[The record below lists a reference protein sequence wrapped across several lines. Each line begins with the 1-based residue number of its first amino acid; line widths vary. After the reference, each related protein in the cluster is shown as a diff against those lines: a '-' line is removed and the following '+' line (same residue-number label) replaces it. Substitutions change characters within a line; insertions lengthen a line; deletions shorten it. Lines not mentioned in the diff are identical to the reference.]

1 MALLFFLIAPA
12 AFLTPLQTTRTYGP
26 EVWRLT
32 ALEIAFSAGMTVGGA
47 VLAGI
52 SGFRNRMST
61 VVASTLVMAVCTAA
75 LGLAPPFW
83 AYLAFMVLF
92 GLAIP
97 YFNTPLTTLLQEH
110 VEGDYLG
117 RVYSINSMISSS
129 MMPVGMLA
137 FGPLGDLVRIEILL
151 IATGAAI
158 AALGIG
164 VRMSRTLM
172 EMGEPAPAPKAP
184 TQAAAETASDPA
196 GA

>member
-1 MALLFFLIAPA
+1 
-12 AFLTPLQTTRTYGP
+12 
-26 EVWRLT
+26 
-32 ALEIAFSAGMTVGGA
+32 
-47 VLAGI
+47 
-52 SGFRNRMST
+52 
-61 VVASTLVMAVCTAA
+61 
-75 LGLAPPFW
+75 
-83 AYLAFMVLF
+83 
-92 GLAIP
+92 
-97 YFNTPLTTLLQEH
+97 
-110 VEGDYLG
+110 VEPDYLG

-172 EMGEPAPAPKAP
+172 EMGKPVPSSKVPM
-184 TQAAAETASDPA
+184 ETAPDPA